1 LGERRSSEEVGRGKV
16 ERIKGERERE
26 KYAQRVRISSSKS
39 YSSEREKRE
48 SALVVAVDLK
58 YQHIDRSIKTSD
70 FETARKPVVTFFDF
84 KYHFTKNKYYYYI
97 IYAF

>member
-1 LGERRSSEEVGRGKV
+1 LGERRSPEEVGRGKV

-70 FETARKPVVTFFDF
+70 FETARKPVVTFLTL
-84 KYHFTKNKYYYYI
+84 YHFTKNKYYYYI
-97 IYAF
+97 ICAF